1 MKKSILALAIL
12 STLSTAAFADDIS
25 YGDDMTAGEFSTID
39 LFQVPFAEDGE
50 TPLENAGGDTFTLTS
65 GAVTQMNII
74 TGTDAGSNEV
84 TVDQSAATKSI
95 ANVFLNA
102 TVEDT
107 STDEAPR
114 GIGAGSTVT
123 GKIADITLAQD
134 NILGKLTED
143 DTTANIV
150 DLTQAGT
157 DGVAGVAIAGSANTV
172 SLIQEGAMNIAQLSV
187 DGTENV
193 ISVTQSAENT
203 ILNMFLHASADT
215 ITIVQ

>member
-12 STLSTAAFADDIS
+12 STLSTAVFADDIS

-50 TPLENAGGDTFTLTS
+50 TPLENAGGDTFTLAS
-65 GAVTQMNII
+65 GTVTQMNIV
-74 TGTDAGSNEV
+74 TGTDAGANEV
-84 TVDQSAATKSI
+84 TVDQSYAIASI

-102 TVEDT
+102 QVEDT

-143 DTTANIV
+143 DTTAHIV
-150 DLTQAGT
+150 TLTQAGT
-157 DGVAGVAIAGSANTV
+157 DGVAGVAIAGSTNTV
-172 SLIQEGAMNIAQLSV
+172 SLTQVGEMNIAQLSV

-193 ISVTQSAENT
+193 IEVTQYADNT
-203 ILNMFLHASADT
+203 ILNMFLHSSTQT
-215 ITIVQ
+215 INIVQ

>member
-12 STLSTAAFADDIS
+12 STLSTAAFADDLS

-39 LFQVPFAEDGE
+39 IFQVPEV
-50 TPLENAGGDTFTLTS
+50 ENAGGDIFTLTS
-65 GAVTQMNII
+65 GAVTQMNIV
-74 TGTDAGSNEV
+74 TGTDAGANEV
-84 TVDQSAATKSI
+84 TIDQSAATASI

-102 TVEDT
+102 QVEDT

-123 GKIADITLAQD
+123 GKIADITLAAD
-134 NILGKLTED
+134 TLLGKQTED

-150 DLTQAGT
+150 TLTQAGT
-157 DGVAGVAIAGSANTV
+157 DGVAGVAIAGSTNLVT
-172 SLIQEGAMNIAQLSV
+172 LTQEGTLNVAQLSV

-193 ISVTQSAENT
+193 IEVTQSADNT
-203 ILNMFLHASADT
+203 ILNMFLHSSANE